1 MKMENPEAMTA
12 ILSALELELTPEQA
26 ALLVSCADS
35 HRALPW
41 WRAARSSGK
50 TFLGGRLDVVHWPE
64 QLAWLAD

>member
-1 MKMENPEAMTA
+1 MKNQQLTA
-12 ILSALELELTPEQA
+12 ILDALELELTPEQQA
-26 ALLVSCADS
+26 ALLVSSADS
-35 HRALPW
+35 PRALPW